1 MEDRQAMST
10 QKKINLVDDFTNA
23 PGGRYRWQGD
33 HSGEE
38 FREDFLLPAFEEAQ
52 QVVIDLNGA
61 LGLPSSFLDEAFGEL
76 LRKRPDLS
84 SKLCVVVSDNMA
96 ARALLS
102 EILRNN
108 LV

>member
-1 MEDRQAMST
+1 MNT
-10 QKKINLVDDFTNA
+10 PKKINLVDDFTNA

-52 QVVIDLNGA
+52 KVEVDLNGA

-76 LRKRPDLS
+76 LRKRPDLDS
-84 SKLCVVVSDNMA
+84 RLRVVVSDNMA

-102 EILRNN
+102 EILCGS
-108 LV
+108 LA

>member
-1 MEDRQAMST
+1 MTA
-10 QKKINLVDDFTNA
+10 QKNIALVDDFTNA

-76 LRKRPDLS
+76 LRQRSDLAS
-84 SKLCVVVSDNMA
+84 RLRVIVKDNMA
-96 ARALLS
+96 AQALLR
-102 EILRNN
+102 EILHSNP
-108 LV
+108 V

>member
-1 MEDRQAMST
+1 MT
-10 QKKINLVDDFTNA
+10 NQKHITLVDGFTNA

-38 FREDFLLPAFEEAQ
+38 FREDVLLPAFEESQ

-76 LRKRPDLS
+76 LRKRPELS
-84 SKLCVVVSDNMA
+84 SRLRVVVNDNMA

-102 EILRNN
+102 EILRGS